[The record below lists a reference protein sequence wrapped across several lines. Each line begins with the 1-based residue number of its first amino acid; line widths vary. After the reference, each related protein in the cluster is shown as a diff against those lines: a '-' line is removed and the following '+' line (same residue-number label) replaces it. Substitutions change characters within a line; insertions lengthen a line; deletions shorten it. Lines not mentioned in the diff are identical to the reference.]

1 MKHCRFFRVCFA
13 FLFVTIL
20 INPSSYSQENI
31 TVSACCSNA
40 SIKAFTD
47 LALDASFMI
56 AHDEPA
62 AFSYQHPM
70 GHEVSFS
77 TPDGKT
83 GSGYFI
89 PAKTKSKKWVLVFHE
104 WWGLNDYIKR
114 QSDQIHADIPEVNVL
129 ALDLYDGLIG
139 TKREEAAAL
148 MQKTSAERIQNI
160 LLGAAMYCG
169 KEADLFTIGWC
180 FGGAWSN
187 KASILLASQ
196 VKACV
201 IYYGMPVTDTEQLKP
216 LQADVLGIFGLQ
228 DKSINTEVVQ
238 RFRQAMQSA
247 GKSLEVYE
255 YDAPHAFANPSNPKY
270 SKEYSEDAWKKSMAF
285 LRQRL

>member
-1 MKHCRFFRVCFA
+1 MKHCRFFRVWFA

-20 INPSSYSQENI
+20 IIPSSYSQENI

-56 AHDEPA
+56 AHDEPTT
-62 AFSYQHPM
+62 FSYQHPM
-70 GHEVSFS
+70 GHAVTFS

-114 QSDQIHADIPEVNVL
+114 QSDQIHADIPEANVL

-139 TKREEAAAL
+139 TTREEAAAF
-148 MQKTSAERIQNI
+148 MQKTSPERIQNI

-169 KEADLFTIGWC
+169 KDADLFTMGWC

-187 KASILLASQ
+187 KAAILLASQ

-201 IYYGMPVTDTEQLKP
+201 IYYGMPVTDTEQLKS

-228 DKSINTEVVQ
+228 DKSINTEVVK
-238 RFRQAMQSA
+238 RFQDAMKLA
-247 GKSLEVYE
+247 GKSLEVHE

-270 SKEYSEDAWKKSMAF
+270 NKEFSEDAWKKSMAF
-285 LRQRL
+285 LRKRL